1 MNLPQ
6 WWRKKEPRRLLRSPL
21 PPPQEE
27 SEAPVTE
34 ATLPVASI
42 IEGEYSVEV
51 EVPS

>member
-1 MNLPQ
+1 VVAEEGAAPPA
-6 WWRKKEPRRLLRSPL
+6 KESTPA
-21 PPPQEE
+21 PQEE